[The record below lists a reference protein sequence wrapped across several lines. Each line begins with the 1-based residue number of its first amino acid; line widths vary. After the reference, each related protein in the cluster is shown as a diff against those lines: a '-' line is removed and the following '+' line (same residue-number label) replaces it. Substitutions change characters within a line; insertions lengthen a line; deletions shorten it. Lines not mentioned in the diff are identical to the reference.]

1 MFGSYVEPDYA
12 RDVQHDRVPPNV
24 RILEFYLTPGAF
36 LGSQHAQRHYLSANY
51 THVAREVLAR
61 GVNVIAQLVARRNVD
76 GELQLSLGSNP
87 DVTADLLPLV
97 AAARAG
103 GRDIVLVGET
113 HAQMP
118 FMTGHAQVDPQA
130 FDFLVDSPR
139 YDYDLFGPPNPPLAT
154 VDHAIGLHASSL
166 VRDGGTLQVGIGELG
181 DALIYSLL
189 LRHQQNA
196 AVARRARRARRAA
209 RRRAGPGRGR
219 RGAVRDRA
227 VRRHARCSST
237 SCSTCIAP
245 ASCGGASTT
254 PCRSSGCW
262 PAAAASAST
271 PASWRRCPRWASG
284 RA

>member
-1 MFGSYVEPDYA
+1 M
-12 RDVQHDRVPPNV
+12 
-24 RILEFYLTPGAF
+24 
-36 LGSQHAQRHYLSANY
+36 
-51 THVAREVLAR
+51 AREVLAR

-76 GELQLSLGSNP
+76 GALQLSLGSNP
-87 DVTADLLPLV
+87 DVTVDLLPLV

-139 YDYDLFGPPNPPLAT
+139 YDYDLFGPPNPPLA
-154 VDHAIGLHASSL
+154 HGRSRHRPARQRL

-196 AVARRARRARRAA
+196 AW
-209 RRRAGPGRGR
+209 
-219 RGAVRDRA
+219 RGALGALGAERSAALVEAEGGTAPFAHRA
-227 VRRHARCSST
+227 VRRHGNVRRPAARPVPRRRPRRRVYDSLPLERLL
-237 SCSTCIAP
+237 AGGGGERVD
-245 ASCGGASTT
+245 AAHAGGAA
-254 PCRSSGCW
+254 RGGRR
-262 PAAAASAST
+262 AA
-271 PASWRRCPRWASG
+271 R
-284 RA
+284 